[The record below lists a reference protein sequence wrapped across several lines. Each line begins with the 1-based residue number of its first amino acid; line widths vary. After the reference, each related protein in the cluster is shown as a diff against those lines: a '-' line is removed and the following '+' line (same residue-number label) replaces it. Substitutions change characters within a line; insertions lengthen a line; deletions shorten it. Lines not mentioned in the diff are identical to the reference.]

1 MVSYSDA
8 YDDYGYLRGVPGG
21 VNISAGTYGTGFN
34 GLTGLRQTELY
45 VNNTALPQNTIRW
58 FDSFMNET
66 GSAVTVNLAFGRN
79 LGSDDDTVVEGE
91 GTGWLVTSDGGTDGD
106 FVILHVFGNGEGTKP
121 TVVDITGGGFGDG
134 SNYIHFVYQDLD
146 VAPGE
151 TVSLLHLHQLFA
163 DEMGFDASVAAA
175 LTAGPLFINDAV
187 FAGLSADQVSSIVN
201 FGVAGTD
208 PTLTPGDGASG
219 SGIAVA
225 PLGFPV
231 ALATSQVTKDL
242 LLLDLGTAVGSST
255 ARMSSGGILSPK
267 ASIVRPTPSAFT
279 GFLIAGVQGGKVD
292 DIDYDSRYAGAG
304 TGGTSAAF
312 DYGLAVT
319 RGYADADNG
328 VDVDGDGHT
337 VSLYA
342 GYDEGAGMIGRVAL
356 TFGGY
361 VLSTAR
367 EAGTLVAFGD
377 TQPDALSVGAMLGYR
392 MARGDL
398 ALLPYISGV
407 HTRVDVDGF
416 EESGAAQANL
426 VVEDANLR
434 STLYEVGMRARRNFR
449 ATSLFGDLAY
459 VYTDGDQAEVA
470 TRFTTGTL
478 VSS

>member
-66 GSAVTVNLAFGRN
+66 GSAVTVKLAFGRN
-79 LGSDDDTVVEGE
+79 LGSDDDTVIEGE

-225 PLGFPV
+225 PLGFLV

-242 LLLDLGTAVGSST
+242 LLLDFGTAVGSST

-279 GFLIAGVQGGKVD
+279 NFLIAGVQGGKVD

-319 RGYADADNG
+319 RGYGDADNG

-426 VVEDANLR
+426 LVEDANLQ